1 MPALPSLEIL
11 SAVPMP
17 IVVTD
22 AAEHVLALN
31 PPATDLLGQDQ
42 VGRHVVTVIR
52 QPAVLHAISRC
63 LTEAVATEA
72 RYVQKDHVHETLFRV
87 ICTPLAPGG
96 TLISFQDVTSQETA
110 GQMRRDFV
118 ANVSH
123 ELRTPLTA
131 IQGFIE
137 TLQGPARGDQAAAD
151 RFLATMGREAERMIR
166 LVGDLLSLSQ
176 VEGEERIRPTERVE
190 IHGILKSVVR
200 SLSQM
205 AGSAAV
211 ELRIEAATEDVWLLG
226 DPDQLMQVFT
236 NLTENAVKYGGE
248 GGQVVLSVHEVA
260 RDPILGRAAIRV
272 DVRDFGRGFDEMH
285 IPRLTERFYRVDTHR
300 SRAVGG
306 TGLGL
311 AIVKHIINRH
321 KGRLR
326 IESEP
331 GRGSCFSVLLPAG

>member
-1 MPALPSLEIL
+1 MTTYAIL

-22 AAEHVLALN
+22 ARERVLALN
-31 PPATDLLGQDQ
+31 PLATGLLGKDQ

-52 QPAVLHAISRC
+52 QPPLLQAISDCAAQGR
-63 LTEAVATEA
+63 VSEA
-72 RYVQKDHVHETLFRV
+72 RYIRRDHAHETIYRA
-87 ICTPLAPGG
+87 ICTPTGEGG
-96 TLISFQDVTSQETA
+96 VLVSFQDVTSLETA

-151 RFLATMGREAERMIR
+151 RFLATMSKEAGRMIR

-190 IHGILKSVVR
+190 LHAILKSVIR
-200 SLSQM
+200 TLGPAAEA
-205 AGSAAV
+205 AGV
-211 ELRIEAATEDVWLLG
+211 ELLIETAAEERWLLG
-226 DPDQLMQVFT
+226 DPDQLMQVFV
-236 NLTENAVKYGGE
+236 NLTENAIKYGHD
-248 GGQVVLSVHEVA
+248 GGRVILSLSEVA
-260 RDPILGRAAIRV
+260 RDPILGLPALQV
-272 DVRDFGRGFDEMH
+272 DIRDFGQGFDEMH
-285 IPRLTERFYRVDTHR
+285 SHRLTERFYRVDSHR

-311 AIVKHIINRH
+311 AIVKHIVNRH
-321 KGRLR
+321 KGRLK
-326 IESEP
+326 IHSEI
-331 GRGSCFSVLLPAG
+331 GKGSCFSVLLPTG

>member
-1 MPALPSLEIL
+1 MTAEPHAIL

-22 AAEHVLALN
+22 AHERVLAVN
-31 PPATDLLGQDQ
+31 PPATGLLGKNQ

-52 QPAVLHAISRC
+52 QPPVLHAISQC
-63 LTEAVATEA
+63 IAHGVPTEA
-72 RYVQKDHVHETLFRV
+72 RYVQKDHVHETLYRV
-87 ICTPLAPGG
+87 ICSPVETGG
-96 TLISFQDVTSQETA
+96 VLVSFQDVTSQETA

-151 RFLATMGREAERMIR
+151 RFLATMARESERMIR
-166 LVGDLLSLSQ
+166 LVSDLLSLSQ

-190 IHGILKSVVR
+190 LRAVLTSVLR
-200 SLSQM
+200 SLAPVAEAAGVEM
-205 AGSAAV
+205 KIEAGSE
-211 ELRIEAATEDVWLLG
+211 ELWLRG
-226 DPDQLMQVFT
+226 DPDQLVQVFT
-236 NLTENAVKYGGE
+236 NLAENGIKYGGD
-248 GGQVVLSVHEVA
+248 GGRVVLSIAEVA
-260 RDPILGRAAIRV
+260 RDPILGSPAARI
-272 DVRDFGRGFDEMH
+272 DVRDFGQGFDEMH
-285 IPRLTERFYRVDTHR
+285 THRLTERFYRVDSHR
-300 SRAVGG
+300 SRAIGG

-311 AIVKHIINRH
+311 AIVKHIVNRH

-326 IESEP
+326 IESEI
-331 GRGSCFSVLLPAG
+331 GKGSCFSVLLPMG